1 MHREKVGRTVNL
13 FGQTI
18 KIIPLNMNQA
28 YAVLAGD
35 AIMPS
40 EQLAETRSE
49 GVSAAQR
56 TENIDSNSQPKADVS
71 NLSK

>member
-1 MHREKVGRTVNL
+1 
-13 FGQTI
+13 
-18 KIIPLNMNQA
+18 MNQA
-28 YAVLAGD
+28 YSVLAAD

-56 TENIDSNSQPKADVS
+56 TENIDSNHLPKTDVS
-71 NLSK
+71 NLFK